1 LNTILQDLHQLH
13 GDKYLQ
19 NADLTTPW
27 YLTKVTLRYIALQ
40 EKKLKKNK
48 NQLALVKNAELN
60 KITIPPN
67 TVMEIQG
74 NPIS

>member
-1 LNTILQDLHQLH
+1 MHC
-13 GDKYLQ
+13 
-19 NADLTTPW
+19 TTG
-27 YLTKVTLRYIALQ
+27 
-40 EKKLKKNK
+40 KKLKKNK